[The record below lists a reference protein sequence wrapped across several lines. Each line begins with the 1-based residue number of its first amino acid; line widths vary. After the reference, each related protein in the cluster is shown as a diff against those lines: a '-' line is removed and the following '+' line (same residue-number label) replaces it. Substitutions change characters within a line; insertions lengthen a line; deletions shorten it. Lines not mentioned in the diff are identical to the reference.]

1 MPTSLGSLI
10 KSVRSQIKRN
20 SSKNVDL
27 EKIEE
32 DASDDASDYQEFQNK
47 LVQNL
52 SKKKGNE
59 KDSSNHEYDS
69 HKIEYDYKN
78 GTGELYM

>member
-1 MPTSLGSLI
+1 M
-10 KSVRSQIKRN
+10 KRN

-27 EKIEE
+27 EKIDE
-32 DASDDASDYQEFQNK
+32 DVSDDATDYQEFQNK

-52 SKKKGNE
+52 SKRRGQE
-59 KDSSNHEYDS
+59 KDSSNHDYDF